1 MTNFLPKFAD
11 NVRLVPDFPKPGI
24 LFKDITPVLGN
35 AELFKQTIDWLVN
48 AVASVEGKPN
58 MIAGIDA
65 RGFILGAAVADRM
78 GIGFVPIRK
87 PGKLP
92 AKTFSAE
99 YELEYGTG
107 TLEIHEDAF
116 KPGSKVVI
124 IDDLLATGGTAEAA
138 ATLVEKCQA
147 SIHSFVFLIE
157 LSFLKGKEKLIKF
170 KAPVFSLQADED

>member
-1 MTNFLPKFAD
+1 MADFQSKFAD
-11 NVRLVPDFPKPGI
+11 NIRLVPDFPKPGI

-48 AVASVEGKPN
+48 AVASIEGQPDI
-58 MIAGIDA
+58 IAGIDA
-65 RGFILGAAVADRM
+65 RGFIFGSAVADRM
-78 GIGFVPIRK
+78 NIGFVPIRK

-92 AKTFSAE
+92 SKTFSAE

-138 ATLVEKCQA
+138 ATLVEKCHA
-147 SIHSFVFLIE
+147 SIHSFIFLIE
-157 LSFLKGKEKLIKF
+157 LSFLKGKEKLTKF
-170 KAPVFSLQADED
+170 KAPVFSLQADKD